1 MMNLKKTWNEYLA
14 VLSRLD
20 QVVKKQTI
28 VLENEDFY
36 NLTLLFGQKEN
47 AYLSLKMAADQL
59 AELEESD
66 KQSNYYKFKIK
77 AKKLIHEI
85 QKTETLNKDLLVDLM
100 QNTKKQSNDLK
111 KYSDKTKAYL
121 SSVGVKR
128 NRNLNL
134 VS

>member
-1 MMNLKKTWNEYLA
+1 MVNMKKTWNEYLA
-14 VLSRLD
+14 VLGRLD

-28 VLENEDFY
+28 VLENEDLN
-36 NLTLLFGQKEN
+36 NLALLFGQKEN
-47 AYLSLKMAADQL
+47 AYLSLQMAANQL
-59 AELEESD
+59 EKPDKSD
-66 KQSNYYKFKIK
+66 KYPNYSEFKIK
-77 AKKLIHEI
+77 ANQLIHEI

-111 KYSDKTKAYL
+111 KYSDKTKTYL